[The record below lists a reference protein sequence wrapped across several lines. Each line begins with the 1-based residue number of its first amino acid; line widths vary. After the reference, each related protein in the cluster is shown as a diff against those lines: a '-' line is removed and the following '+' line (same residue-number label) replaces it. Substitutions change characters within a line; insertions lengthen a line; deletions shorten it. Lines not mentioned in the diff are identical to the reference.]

1 MKILNRT
8 TRKINGKWHARVRYE
23 DDNGKKAELLRG
35 AEGKSDAE
43 NLKAKLVTELLE
55 KGPAQLVAGKVTF
68 RQLVQHAKDNIYAPA
83 VFDENG
89 TRIKGVK
96 SVKPAHYALDALLK
110 FYGDK
115 DIRKIDADGL
125 RDYKVTRLTG
135 TNKLSKVKL
144 ATVHRELS
152 KLRRLFNVAVSKG
165 WLVSSPFTKEV
176 SKELIQ
182 EGDES
187 PSTMSIRE
195 LSDDEAQRVMTALNT
210 PERRHTMPL
219 FIAALD
225 TGARKSS
232 LVDYLK
238 WKDIKFDEE
247 LIILTAYKGKTRN
260 KQCWPV
266 PMTNRLKM
274 ELLKLQLRLKHNN
287 PDALVFEEAK
297 VNLRKVW
304 RAAYAEAGVP
314 NGVRMFYSVRHA
326 YATDM
331 ANKGMELPELA
342 RLLGHSDVS
351 MSYRYYN
358 LTKGTL
364 DKARNILNKRA
375 VVNG

>member
-1 MKILNRT
+1 MKILSRT
-8 TRKINGKWHARVRYE
+8 TRKINGHWYVRIRYE
-23 DDNGKKAELLRG
+23 DANGKKAELLRA

-43 NLKAKLVTELLE
+43 NLTAKLVTELLE
-55 KGPAQLVAGKVTF
+55 NGPAQLVAGKVTF
-68 RQLVQHAKDNIYAPA
+68 RQLVQHAKDNIYVPA

-96 SVKPAHYALDALLK
+96 SVKPAHYALDALVK

-115 DIRKIDADGL
+115 DIRKIDADAL
-125 RDYKVTRLTG
+125 RDYKVARLTG

-144 ATVHRELS
+144 ATVDRELS
-152 KLRRLFNVAVSKG
+152 KLRRLFNVAVSKR

-176 SKELIQ
+176 SQELIQ
-182 EGDES
+182 EGDET
-187 PSTMSIRE
+187 PSAISIRE
-195 LSDDEAQRVMTALNT
+195 LRNDEAQRVMTALDT
-210 PERRHTMPL
+210 PERRHTIPL

-247 LIILTAYKGKTRN
+247 IIILTAYKGKNRN

-287 PDALVFEEAK
+287 PEALVFEEAK

-304 RAAYAEAGVP
+304 LAAYAEAGVP
-314 NGVRMFYSVRHA
+314 KGVRLFYSVRHA

-375 VVNG
+375 VING

>member
-1 MKILNRT
+1 MKILSRT
-8 TRKINGKWHARVRYE
+8 IRQINGKWHARVRYE
-23 DDNGKKAELLRG
+23 DANGKKGELLRR
-35 AEGKSDAE
+35 AENKSDAK
-43 NLKAKLVTELLE
+43 NLKAKLATELLE
-55 KGPAQLVAGKVTF
+55 KGPTQLIASKVTF
-68 RQLVQHAKDNIYAPA
+68 RQLVQHAKDNIYVPA
-83 VFDENG
+83 VFDEDG

-96 SVKPAHYALDALLK
+96 SVRPAHYSLDTLLK
-110 FYGDK
+110 VYGDK

-125 RDYKVTRLTG
+125 RDYKVARLTG

-144 ATVHRELS
+144 ATVDRELS
-152 KLRRLFNVAVSKG
+152 KLRRLFNIAVSKG
-165 WLVSSPFTKEV
+165 WLVSSPFTKEI

-182 EGDES
+182 EGDET
-187 PSTMSIRE
+187 PSAISIRE

-232 LVDYLK
+232 LVDYLR

-247 LIILTAYKGKTRN
+247 IIILTAYKGKNRN

-287 PDALVFEEAK
+287 PDALVFEQAK
-297 VNLRKVW
+297 VNLRKLW
-304 RAAYAEAGVP
+304 LAAYAEAGVP
-314 NGVRMFYSVRHA
+314 KGVRLFYSVRHA
-326 YATDM
+326 YAIDM

-351 MSYRYYN
+351 MTYRYYN

-364 DKARNILNKRA
+364 DKARNILNRRA

>member
-1 MKILNRT
+1 MKILSRT
-8 TRKINGKWHARVRYE
+8 TRKINGNWYARVRYE
-23 DDNGKKAELLRG
+23 DDNGKKAELLRR
-35 AEGKSDAE
+35 AKGKSDAA

-55 KGPAQLVAGKVTF
+55 KGPTQLVIGKVTF
-68 RQLVQHAKDNIYAPA
+68 RQLVQHAKDNIYVPA
-83 VFDENG
+83 IFDEDG

-96 SVKPAHYALDALLK
+96 SEKPAHYALNALLK

-115 DIRKIDADGL
+115 DIRKIDADAL
-125 RDYKVTRLTG
+125 RDYKVARLMG

-152 KLRRLFNVAVSKG
+152 KLRRLFNVAVGKG

-176 SKELIQ
+176 SRELIQ
-182 EGDES
+182 EGDET
-187 PSTMSIRE
+187 PSAMSIRE
-195 LSDDEAQRVMTALNT
+195 LSDDEAKRVMTALDT
-210 PERRHTMPL
+210 PERRHTLPL

-238 WKDIKFDEE
+238 WKDIRFDEE
-247 LIILTAYKGKTRN
+247 LIVLTAYKGKHRN

-266 PMTNRLKM
+266 PMTNRVKM

-297 VNLRKVW
+297 VNLRKIW
-304 RAAYAEAGVP
+304 LAAYAEAGVP
-314 NGVRMFYSVRHA
+314 KGVRMFYSVRHA

-364 DKARNILNKRA
+364 DKARNILNRRA
-375 VVNG
+375 VVNR

>member
-1 MKILNRT
+1 MKILSRS
-8 TRKINGKWHARVRYE
+8 TRKINGNWYARVRYE
-23 DDNGKKAELLRG
+23 DDNGKKGELLRG
-35 AEGKSDAE
+35 ADGKSDAE

-55 KGPAQLVAGKVTF
+55 KGPPQLVAGKVTF
-68 RQLVQHAKDNIYAPA
+68 RQLVQHAKDNIYVPA

-115 DIRKIDADGL
+115 HIRKIDADAL
-125 RDYKVTRLTG
+125 RDYKVARLTG

-144 ATVHRELS
+144 STVDRELS
-152 KLRRLFNVAVSKG
+152 KLRKLFNVAVSKR

-176 SKELIQ
+176 SNELIQ
-182 EGDES
+182 EGDET
-187 PSTMSIRE
+187 PSAMSIRE
-195 LSDDEAQRVMTALNT
+195 LTDDEAQRVMTALNT

-232 LVDYLK
+232 LVDYLT
-238 WKDIKFDEE
+238 WKDVKFDEE
-247 LIILTAYKGKTRN
+247 VIILTAYKGKNRN

-274 ELLKLQLRLKHNN
+274 ELLKLQLRFKHNN
-287 PDALVFEEAK
+287 PDALVFEEAN

-364 DKARNILNKRA
+364 DKARNILNRRA
-375 VVNG
+375 VVNE